1 MSNQSLS
8 DAINLTRAALA
19 SLRAGNAPPPPSP
32 SILPP
37 EHSPPPSTPS
47 DPPPP
52 SPQTFTPVEQAEVA
66 DPSVWEVLAADLALN
81 LYPDE
86 YVAERYRLPLATLYA
101 TKTNPFFARI
111 LASKQEEV
119 ARLREEQQDAEFV
132 LKQRYIVA
140 KATGELLRRLTS
152 GEASDKD
159 FNALFRTAVH
169 YAKLEP
175 PTPDAVLRAQTAA
188 DLQANQLQAQAQ
200 QTQIA
205 IGTASGGA
213 TQVVFNIAGV
223 PGLTHLST
231 ATPPAD
237 LPPADLP
244 PADPDDLTLSEEPID
259 PDDDDL

>member
-1 MSNQSLS
+1 MQPSGCQPVREFFMSNQSLS

-19 SLRAGNAPPPPSP
+19 SLRAGNAPPPSP
-32 SILPP
+32 QT
-37 EHSPPPSTPS
+37 STPS

-52 SPQTFTPVEQAEVA
+52 SPQTFTPEQRAEVA

-86 YVAERYRLPLATLYA
+86 YVAERYRLPLATLSA
-101 TKTNPFFARI
+101 TKANPFFARI
-111 LASKQEEV
+111 LAAKQEEV

-140 KATGELLRRLTS
+140 RATGELLRRLTS

-175 PTPDAVLRAQTAA
+175 PTADAVLRAQTAA

-205 IGTASGGA
+205 IGTNATGS

-237 LPPADLP
+237 
-244 PADPDDLTLSEEPID
+244 PDDLTLSEEPID

>member
-1 MSNQSLS
+1 MSAQTLS
-8 DAINLTRAALA
+8 DAIDLTRAALA
-19 SLRAGNAPPPPSP
+19 SLRAGNTPSPPPPTSDP
-32 SILPP
+32 FDT
-37 EHSPPPSTPS
+37 PPPSS
-47 DPPPP
+47 
-52 SPQTFTPVEQAEVA
+52 QTFTPVERAEVA

-86 YVAERYRLPLATLYA
+86 YVAERYRLTLQTLAA
-101 TKTNPFFARI
+101 TRANPFFARI
-111 LASKQEEV
+111 LVAKQEEV
-119 ARLREEQQDAEFV
+119 AHLREEQQDAEFV

-140 KATGELLRRLTS
+140 KATGEMLRRLTS

-175 PTPDAVLRAQTAA
+175 PTADAVLRAQTAA
-188 DLQANQLQAQAQ
+188 ELQANQLQAQTQ

-231 ATPPAD
+231 PVSSAD
-237 LPPADLP
+237 PISPIDLP
-244 PADPDDLTLSEEPID
+244 PADPEE

>member
-1 MSNQSLS
+1 MSAQTLS
-8 DAINLTRAALA
+8 DAIDLTRAALA
-19 SLRAGNAPPPPSP
+19 SLRAGNTPSPPPPTSDPPGSPPPSP
-32 SILPP
+32 
-37 EHSPPPSTPS
+37 T
-47 DPPPP
+47 
-52 SPQTFTPVEQAEVA
+52 TFTPAQRAEVA
-66 DPSVWEVLAADLALN
+66 DPSLWEVLAADLALA

-86 YVAERYRLPLATLYA
+86 YVAKRYRLTLPTLAA
-101 TKTNPFFARI
+101 TKANPFFARI
-111 LASKQEEV
+111 LAAKQEEV

-140 KATGELLRRLTS
+140 KATGEMLRRLTS

-175 PTPDAVLRAQTAA
+175 PTADAVLRAQTAA
-188 DLQANQLQAQAQ
+188 ELQANQLQAQAQ

-231 ATPPAD
+231 PVSSANPIPPID
-237 LPPADLP
+237 PSPSLTTDLP
-244 PADPDDLTLSEEPID
+244 PADPEE

>member
-1 MSNQSLS
+1 MQPSGCQPVREFFMSAQTLS
-8 DAINLTRAALA
+8 DAIDLTRAALA
-19 SLRAGNAPPPPSP
+19 SLRAGNTPSPPPPT
-32 SILPP
+32 
-37 EHSPPPSTPS
+37 STPS

-52 SPQTFTPVEQAEVA
+52 SPATFTPVERAEVA
-66 DPSVWEVLAADLALN
+66 DPSLWEVLAADLALN

-86 YVAERYRLPLATLYA
+86 YVAERYRLPLATLSA

-140 KATGELLRRLTS
+140 KATGEMLRRLTS

-188 DLQANQLQAQAQ
+188 GLQAAQLQAQAQ

-205 IGTASGGA
+205 IGTNATGS

-237 LPPADLP
+237 PDDLP
-244 PADPDDLTLSEEPID
+244 PIDPEV

>member
-1 MSNQSLS
+1 MSAQTLS
-8 DAINLTRAALA
+8 DAIATTRAALA
-19 SLRAGNAPPPPSP
+19 SLRAGNVSPPLPPSN
-32 SILPP
+32 
-37 EHSPPPSTPS
+37 PSTPS
-47 DPPPP
+47 DSPPP
-52 SPQTFTPVEQAEVA
+52 SPTTFTPTQRAEVA
-66 DPSVWEVLAADLALN
+66 DPSLWEVLASDLALA

-86 YVAERYRLPLATLYA
+86 YVAERYRLTLPTLAA
-101 TKTNPFFARI
+101 TRANPFFARI

-140 KATGELLRRLTS
+140 KATGEMLRRLTS

-200 QTQIA
+200 AQQTQIA
-205 IGTASGGA
+205 IGTNATGN

-231 ATPPAD
+231 ATSPPDYIPPAD
-237 LPPADLP
+237 LPPI
-244 PADPDDLTLSEEPID
+244 DPDDLPPID
-259 PDDDDL
+259 PEEPDDDDL

>member
-19 SLRAGNAPPPPSP
+19 SLRAGNTPYPPP
-32 SILPP
+32 
-37 EHSPPPSTPS
+37 HASTPPGS
-47 DPPPP
+47 PPP
-52 SPQTFTPVEQAEVA
+52 SPQTFTPAQRAEVA
-66 DPSVWEVLAADLALN
+66 DPSLWEVLAADLALS

-86 YVAERYRLPLATLYA
+86 YVAERYKLTLPTLAA
-101 TKTNPFFARI
+101 TKANPFFARI
-111 LASKQEEV
+111 LAAKQEEV

-140 KATGELLRRLTS
+140 KATGEMLRRLTS

-188 DLQANQLQAQAQ
+188 ELQANQLQAQAQ

-231 ATPPAD
+231 PVSSADPIPPI
-237 LPPADLP
+237 DLP
-244 PADPDDLTLSEEPID
+244 PADPEE

>member
-1 MSNQSLS
+1 MFNQSLS

-19 SLRAGNAPPPPSP
+19 SLRAGNAPLPPSP

-37 EHSPPPSTPS
+37 EHSPPPSDPS
-47 DPPPP
+47 DTPPP
-52 SPQTFTPVEQAEVA
+52 SPQTFTPVERAEVA

-86 YVAERYRLPLATLYA
+86 YVAERYRLPLATLSA
-101 TKTNPFFARI
+101 TKANPFFARI
-111 LASKQEEV
+111 LAAKQEEV

-140 KATGELLRRLTS
+140 RATGEMLRRLTS
-152 GEASDKD
+152 GKASDKD

-175 PTPDAVLRAQTAA
+175 PTADAVLRAQTAA
-188 DLQANQLQAQAQ
+188 ELQANQLQAQAQ

-205 IGTASGGA
+205 IGTNATGS

-237 LPPADLP
+237 
-244 PADPDDLTLSEEPID
+244 PDDLTLSEEPID

>member
-19 SLRAGNAPPPPSP
+19 SLRAGNTPSP
-32 SILPP
+32 SPP
-37 EHSPPPSTPS
+37 ASTPS

-52 SPQTFTPVEQAEVA
+52 SPATFTPEQRAEVA

-86 YVAERYRLPLATLYA
+86 YVAERYRLPLATLSA
-101 TKTNPFFARI
+101 TKANPFFARI
-111 LASKQEEV
+111 LAAKQEEV

-140 KATGELLRRLTS
+140 KATGEMLRRLTS

-175 PTPDAVLRAQTAA
+175 PTADAVLRAQTAA
-188 DLQANQLQAQAQ
+188 ELQAAQLQAQAQAQ

-205 IGTASGGA
+205 IGTNATGS

-231 ATPPAD
+231 PATPPP
-237 LPPADLP
+237 PPANPIP
-244 PADPDDLTLSEEPID
+244 PIDLTLSEELID

>member
-37 EHSPPPSTPS
+37 EHSPPPS
-47 DPPPP
+47 DPLDTPPP
-52 SPQTFTPVEQAEVA
+52 SPPTTFTPVERAEVA

-86 YVAERYRLPLATLYA
+86 YVAERYRLPLATLSA
-101 TKTNPFFARI
+101 TKANPFFARI
-111 LASKQEEV
+111 LAAKQEEV

-132 LKQRYIVA
+132 LKQRYMVA
-140 KATGELLRRLTS
+140 RATGEMLRRLTS

-175 PTPDAVLRAQTAA
+175 PTADAVLRAQTAA
-188 DLQANQLQAQAQ
+188 DLQAAQLQAQAQ

-205 IGTASGGA
+205 IGTNATGS

-231 ATPPAD
+231 ATPPAG
-237 LPPADLP
+237 LP
-244 PADPDDLTLSEEPID
+244 PADPDDLPPID
-259 PDDDDL
+259 LEVPDDDDL

>member
-1 MSNQSLS
+1 MSAQTLS
-8 DAINLTRAALA
+8 DAIDLTRAALA
-19 SLRAGNAPPPPSP
+19 SLRAGNTPSPPPPA
-32 SILPP
+32 
-37 EHSPPPSTPS
+37 STPS

-52 SPQTFTPVEQAEVA
+52 PPSPATFTPEQRAEVA
-66 DPSVWEVLAADLALN
+66 DPSLWEVLAADLALN

-86 YVAERYRLPLATLYA
+86 YVAERYRLPLATLSA

-140 KATGELLRRLTS
+140 RATGELLRRLTS

-159 FNALFRTAVH
+159 FNAMFRTAVH

-175 PTPDAVLRAQTAA
+175 PTADAVLRAQTAA
-188 DLQANQLQAQAQ
+188 ELQANQLQAQAQ

-231 ATPPAD
+231 PVSSADPIPPI
-237 LPPADLP
+237 DLP
-244 PADPDDLTLSEEPID
+244 PADPEE